1 MVRRGPVAVTPSTR
15 PPAVTRVPSSVMALP
30 YHMYVLATAG
40 TEIEKTR
47 PMQYGT
53 GLLLVVLVF
62 AMNLIA
68 ILIRDKMQKKR
79 LA

>member
-1 MVRRGPVAVTPSTR
+1 
-15 PPAVTRVPSSVMALP
+15 
-30 YHMYVLATAG
+30 
-40 TEIEKTR
+40 
-47 PMQYGT
+47 MQYGT

>member
-1 MVRRGPVAVTPSTR
+1 MSQKMIFASCP
-15 PPAVTRVPSSVMALP
+15 PSSMAVP

-40 TEIEKTR
+40 TEIEKAR

>member
-1 MVRRGPVAVTPSTR
+1 MFTAAVFYTPKLPES
-15 PPAVTRVPSSVMALP
+15 VWSSVMALP

>member
-1 MVRRGPVAVTPSTR
+1 
-15 PPAVTRVPSSVMALP
+15 MALP

-62 AMNLIA
+62 AMNFAA

>member
-1 MVRRGPVAVTPSTR
+1 
-15 PPAVTRVPSSVMALP
+15 
-30 YHMYVLATAG
+30 
-40 TEIEKTR
+40 
-47 PMQYGT
+47 MQFGT

>member
-1 MVRRGPVAVTPSTR
+1 
-15 PPAVTRVPSSVMALP
+15 MALP

-53 GLLLVVLVF
+53 GLLLVALVF
-62 AMNLIA
+62 AMNFIA

-79 LA
+79 TA